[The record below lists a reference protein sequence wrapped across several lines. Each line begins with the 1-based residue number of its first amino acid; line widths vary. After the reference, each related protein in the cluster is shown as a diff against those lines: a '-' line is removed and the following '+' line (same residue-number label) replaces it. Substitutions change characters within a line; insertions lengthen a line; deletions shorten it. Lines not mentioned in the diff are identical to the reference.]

1 MSVAPSNFYDFNY
14 DSLNQYIL
22 DRFSIDQKKSGMRT
36 NQLWK
41 FVYKKGLHNIDQ
53 FTNLPSDLKTNLENN
68 LSFKRVEISEKKIS
82 NDGTIK
88 WLIKLADNNLVETVF
103 IPSDNRGTL
112 CISSQ
117 VGCTLN
123 CKFCHTGTQMM
134 VRNLSTSEII
144 NQILIA
150 KDELKDWGSQKKIT
164 NIVYMGMGEPFY
176 NYDNVKQSVAILRN
190 NHGLDYSAKK
200 ITVSTAGVVPEIMNA
215 AKEIQ
220 TYLALSLHAPNDE
233 LREKIMPINKKYK
246 IKDLIE
252 SCAYYAKVNKEKI
265 FLEYVLLKNIND
277 SLDCAKQLI
286 KLMSKFPCKLNL
298 IEFNAWP
305 GVSYEPSSPD
315 VIQRFYQTIKKSGHI
330 VTLRKSRGEDILG
343 ACGQLKTESE
353 KKRKSL

>member
-1 MSVAPSNFYDFNY
+1 MSISPSNFYDFNY
-14 DSLNQYIL
+14 ESLNKFIVDHY
-22 DRFSIDQKKSGMRT
+22 SMDQKKIGMRT

-41 FVYKKGLHNIDQ
+41 FVYKKGLHSVSEFSNI
-53 FTNLPSDLKTNLENN
+53 PADLKENLEKN
-68 LSFKRVEISEKKIS
+68 LNFDRVKIAEKKIS
-82 NDGTIK
+82 SDGTIK

-103 IPSDNRGTL
+103 IPSQSRGTL

-123 CKFCHTGTQMM
+123 CKFCHTGTQLM
-134 VRNLSTSEII
+134 VKNLSTSEII

-150 KDELKDWGSQKKIT
+150 KDELNDWGSQKKIT

-176 NYDNVKQSVAILRN
+176 NYENVKQSIAILRN
-190 NHGLDYSAKK
+190 NQGLDYSAKK
-200 ITVSTAGVVPEIMNA
+200 ITISTAGVVPEIINT
-215 AKEIQ
+215 AKDIG

-252 SCAYYAKVNKEKI
+252 SCAYYAKMNKEKI

-277 SLDCAKQLI
+277 SESCAKQLI
-286 KLMSKFPCKLNL
+286 KLMSKFPSKLNL

-305 GVSYEPSSPD
+305 GVGYEPSSPEA
-315 VIQRFYQTIKKSGHI
+315 VQKFYQMIKKSGHI

>member
-1 MSVAPSNFYDFNY
+1 MSLQNIYDLTYEELNNFI
-14 DSLNQYIL
+14 LNNCST
-22 DRFSIDQKKSGMRT
+22 DPKKSGMRT

-41 FVYKKGLHNIDQ
+41 FIYKKGLKDILHFSNIPDELKN
-53 FTNLPSDLKTNLENN
+53 NLKQQ
-68 LSFKRVEISEKKIS
+68 LSFKRIDIAEKKIS

-88 WLIKLADNNLVETVF
+88 WLLKLQDGNLVETVF
-103 IPSDNRGTL
+103 IPSDKRGTL

-123 CKFCHTGTQMM
+123 CKFCHTGTQLM
-134 VRNLSTSEII
+134 VKNLSTAEII
-144 NQILIA
+144 NQILVA
-150 KDELKDWGSQKKIT
+150 KDELKDWGTQKIIT

-176 NYDNVKQSVAILRN
+176 NYNNVKKSIAILKN
-190 NHGLDYSAKK
+190 NQGLDYSAKK
-200 ITVSTAGVVPEIMNA
+200 ITVSTAGITPEIIKA
-215 AKEIQ
+215 AKEIS

-252 SCAYYAKVNKEKI
+252 SCSYYAKINKEKI

-277 SLDCAKQLI
+277 SEHCSKQLI
-286 KLMSKFPCKLNL
+286 KLMSKFPSKLNL

-305 GVSYEPSSPD
+305 GVGYEPSD
-315 VIQRFYQTIKKSGHI
+315 QETVQKFYRSIKNSGHI

-343 ACGQLKTESE
+343 ACGQLKTESQR
-353 KKRKSL
+353 KPKSL